1 MVGDIERNQQI
12 VHGYI
17 RLKDWKTLEALRE
30 DWRQMRSRLQESSM
44 GGFEVSP
51 SIQQSTERFLRSSRV
66 CERWIVLLGTFRYPE
81 NHTDS
86 ARGKG
91 NH

>member
-1 MVGDIERNQQI
+1 MSMAMKLI

-17 RLKDWKTLEALRE
+17 RLKDRKTLEALRE

-51 SIQQSTERFLRSSRV
+51 SISNSTERFLRSSRV
-66 CERWIVLLGTFRYPE
+66 CERWIVLLGRFAILRATQ
-81 NHTDS
+81 T